1 MLGGAVHGR
10 VMNPGT
16 SDKSGSASQTISRLL
31 LDVRA
36 GDSRAF
42 NALFPLV
49 YDELHQAA
57 QRQRRRWQDDTTLN
71 TSALVHE
78 VYLKLVDQSAPQY
91 QCRSHFMAVAAAAM
105 RQILIDYAK
114 GKHRAKR
121 GGGREHLPLAEIEAA
136 LAGGGDPAEARDDAL
151 VALDESL
158 RRLESVDERQSRIV
172 ECRFFGDMTI
182 QDTAEALGL
191 SPATVKRGWAL
202 AQAWL
207 YRDIKGALAR
217 RS

>member
-1 MLGGAVHGR
+1 MTAG
-10 VMNPGT
+10 VMGPGT
-16 SDKSGSASQTISRLL
+16 SDASGPASRTISRLL
-31 LDVRA
+31 LDLRA
-36 GDSRAF
+36 GDPRAF
-42 NALFPLV
+42 DALFPLV

-78 VYLKLVDQSAPQY
+78 VYLRLVDQSAPQY
-91 QCRSHFMAVAAAAM
+91 QCRSHFMAVASRAM

-114 GKHRAKR
+114 GRHRAKR
-121 GGGREHLPLAEIEAA
+121 GGGRQHLPLAEIEAA
-136 LAGGGDPAEARDDAL
+136 LAGGGDPPEARDEAL

-207 YRDIKGALAR
+207 YRDLKGALAR